1 MNINSWLEKNK
12 KKFINTRRYFHQHP
26 EVGFKEHK
34 TSKYL
39 KKILNNSGYKIYQNK
54 IMQTGFYV
62 EYGSSDSPILAIR
75 TDIDALPISDLKK
88 VSYSSKNNGFMH
100 ACGHDAHMTIAIG
113 VALWLKEN
121 AISISG
127 KVRFIFQ
134 PAEEIAPG
142 GAIEMIKGDAIKSV
156 DHIIGYHVLPTL
168 DSKSVAINQKY
179 VNAAVEIHSFN
190 LKGRGGHT
198 SRPEE
203 TDDLITIGSDFI
215 MKINEKMNQIKTNTP
230 FVFTF
235 GHVKSGYTFN
245 VIPNDFLIE
254 GTFRYLDPKI
264 KQIVYKTIKN
274 LIKDFKNN
282 YNININHE
290 TPYACPPVI
299 NDKYIVDIVKESSV
313 DILNKKN
320 VIDLKKTS
328 MGGEDFSYYLD
339 HCPGAYFRIG
349 SYDGNVKDLHTPHF
363 DINEECIFTGIK
375 VLCKTIKK
383 YYKLV

>member
-26 EVGFKEHK
+26 EVGFREHK
-34 TSKYL
+34 TSKHL
-39 KKILNNSGYKIYQNK
+39 KKILNESGYKIYQNK
-54 IMQTGFYV
+54 KMQTGFYI

-75 TDIDALPISDLKK
+75 TDIDALPINDLKK
-88 VSYSSKNNGFMH
+88 VSYSSKNKGYMH

-121 AISISG
+121 NISISG

-142 GAIEMIKGDAIKSV
+142 GAIEMIKGDVLKNV

-168 DSKSVAINQKY
+168 DSKSIGINKKY

-190 LKGRGGHT
+190 LIGRGGHT
-198 SRPEE
+198 SRPNE
-203 TDDLITIGSDFI
+203 TDDLITIGSNFI
-215 MKINEKMNQIKTNTP
+215 MQINEKMKQIKTDIP
-230 FVFTF
+230 FVFAF

-245 VIPNDFLIE
+245 VIPDSYFIE
-254 GTFRYLDPKI
+254 GTFRYLDPDI
-264 KQIVYKTIKN
+264 KQKVYNSIMN
-274 LIKDFKNN
+274 LIKDFREK
-282 YNININHE
+282 YKVHIDQKV
-290 TPYACPPVI
+290 PYACPPVI
-299 NDKYIVDIVKESSV
+299 NDDFLIDLIKHSSL

-320 VIDLKKTS
+320 VVELLKTS

-339 HCPGAYFRIG
+339 HCPGAYFKIG
-349 SYDGNVKDLHTPHF
+349 SNEGKSKDLHNPYF
-363 DINEECIFTGIK
+363 DIDEECIFTGIK

-383 YYKLV
+383 YYKLA